1 MITTPPVF
9 CAYELDLVVIAGW
22 LFFIYLML
30 ALFFPLHAD
39 LRILVY
45 VGPCSVVDAGLSS
58 LLGCLAISWPP
69 FRHVVHV
76 EVLVISVKVGYW
88 LYWGGVCEY

>member
-1 MITTPPVF
+1 MF

-30 ALFFPLHAD
+30 ALFLPLHAD
-39 LRILVY
+39 LGVLVH
-45 VGPCSVVDAGLSS
+45 VGPGSVVDAGLSS

-76 EVLVISVKVGYW
+76 KVLVISVKVG
-88 LYWGGVCEY
+88 

>member
-1 MITTPPVF
+1 MF

-30 ALFFPLHAD
+30 ALFVPLLAD
-39 LRILVY
+39 LGVLVH
-45 VGPCSVVDAGLSS
+45 VGPGSGVDAGLSS

-69 FRHVVHV
+69 FCHVVHV

-88 LYWGGVCEY
+88 LYWGGVCEYSR

>member
-1 MITTPPVF
+1 MF

-30 ALFFPLHAD
+30 ALFLPLHAD
-39 LRILVY
+39 LGVLVH
-45 VGPCSVVDAGLSS
+45 VGPGSMVDAGLSS
-58 LLGCLAISWPP
+58 FLGCLAISWPP

-88 LYWGGVCEY
+88 LYWCGVCEY